1 MLSSNLFFFHL
12 GGYYQKGEIETN
24 VNNFFCVLRTPSQV
38 PQLPEAS
45 GLEIGM
51 GCGICADPTYASHMH
66 QIFRHMRN
74 MQFMQM
80 MRIGRCIHMAN
91 LSWRT

>member
-38 PQLPEAS
+38 PQLPKAS

-51 GCGICADPTYASHMH
+51 ATRLRNMRRSDICVTYAPNIPTYVEYAVHANDAH
-66 QIFRHMRN
+66 R
-74 MQFMQM
+74 QM
-80 MRIGRCIHMAN
+80 YPHGQP
-91 LSWRT
+91 